1 MKIVLTPAF
10 AVLLLIAFVSR
21 ASAQAPAP
29 DQPAVGQTGTPP
41 LPRSYAQ
48 PQLAPPPPSTP
59 PPPPDAT
66 TLPIQNGGV
75 APSVTGVV
83 KQYLLTPVGDV
94 EGLELQDGTDVRFP
108 PHMGAALA
116 GIVKPGDRINVVGF
130 VGPQTSYG
138 RAIRALT
145 ITNTG
150 TNQSVVD
157 QPLTVP
163 PAPPWMR
170 AASMKTMTVSG
181 TLDRYILNDRGDIDG
196 LYPEQR
202 RGGEVS
208 APYRDGRGNGTC
220 SAAFGGDPGERLR
233 HEQRLWHGRGRD
245 DRFADRGRP
254 ADTDRWAS
262 RSSATS
268 LIYCG

>member
-10 AVLLLIAFVSR
+10 VVLLLIAFVSR

-29 DQPAVGQTGTPP
+29 DQPAVGQIGAPP
-41 LPRSYAQ
+41 PPPPYAQ
-48 PQLAPPPPSTP
+48 PQLAPPPLAAP
-59 PPPPDAT
+59 PPPPGAI
-66 TLPIQNGGV
+66 TLPVQNGGV
-75 APSVTGVV
+75 VPSVTGVV

-94 EGLELQDGTDVRFP
+94 EGLELQDGSDVRLP

-150 TNQSVVD
+150 TNQSVID
-157 QPLTVP
+157 QPPTVP
-163 PAPPWMR
+163 PPPPWMR
-170 AASMKTMTVSG
+170 TASMKTMTMSG

-196 LYPEQR
+196 LILSNGY
-202 RGGEVS
+202 EVKFS
-208 APYRDGRGNGTC
+208 PHIGMALAMALAAQP
-220 SAAFGGDPGERLR
+220 SAAIQASGYGTSNAFGTVVDATTGSLTVGSQPIPIAGPPG
-233 HEQRLWHGRGRD
+233 
-245 DRFADRGRP
+245 P
-254 ADTDRWAS
+254 PPPP
-262 RSSATS
+262 
-268 LIYCG
+268 

>member
-10 AVLLLIAFVSR
+10 AVLLLITFVSR
-21 ASAQAPAP
+21 ANAQAPAP
-29 DQPAVGQTGTPP
+29 DQPAVGQNGAPP
-41 LPRSYAQ
+41 LPPPDAQ
-48 PQLAPPPPSTP
+48 PQLPPPPPSTP

-94 EGLELQDGTDVRFP
+94 EGIELQDGTDVRFP

-157 QPLTVP
+157 QPPTEP
-163 PAPPWMR
+163 PPPPWMR

-196 LYPEQR
+196 LILSNGY
-202 RGGEVS
+202 EVKFPPHIGMVVAMAL
-208 APYRDGRGNGTC
+208 APQA
-220 SAAFGGDPGERLR
+220 SAAIQANGYGATNAFGTVVDAMSGSLTVGSQPIPIAG
-233 HEQRLWHGRGRD
+233 
-245 DRFADRGRP
+245 P
-254 ADTDRWAS
+254 AAPPPPP
-262 RSSATS
+262 
-268 LIYCG
+268 

>member
-10 AVLLLIAFVSR
+10 AVLLLIAFESR

-29 DQPAVGQTGTPP
+29 DQPAVGQTEAPP
-41 LPRSYAQ
+41 LPPPYAQ
-48 PQLAPPPPSTP
+48 PQFAPAPLAAPP

-94 EGLELQDGTDVRFP
+94 EGLELRDGTDVRLP

-138 RAIRALT
+138 RAIKALT

-157 QPLTVP
+157 QPPTEP
-163 PAPPWMR
+163 PPPPWMR
-170 AASMKTMTVSG
+170 AASMKTMTVRG

-196 LYPEQR
+196 LILSNGY
-202 RGGEVS
+202 EVKFPPHIGMAVAMAL
-208 APYRDGRGNGTC
+208 APQP
-220 SAAFGGDPGERLR
+220 SAAIQANGYGTSNAFGTVVDAMTGSLTVGSQSIPIAGPPG
-233 HEQRLWHGRGRD
+233 
-245 DRFADRGRP
+245 P
-254 ADTDRWAS
+254 PPPP
-262 RSSATS
+262 
-268 LIYCG
+268 